1 MVRLISMAS
10 HGTFRRAIVRPPA
23 ANFADGLT
31 TVDLGVPDVPKALA
45 QHAAYCAALESLGV
59 ALTRLSA
66 DPAYPD
72 STFVED
78 AAILTPRGSA
88 ILTRPG
94 APSREGEVVAIEAA
108 LAAFYPAFA
117 RIEAPGTVD
126 GGDVCEAGDHFF
138 IRVGERTNDDGA
150 RQLARHLAAGGYS
163 STLVDLR
170 GIDGLLHLK
179 SGIAWLGG
187 KTLLVIEPIASHPAL
202 IGWDLIRVPPGED
215 YASNCVLV
223 NDRILFAEGFPLL
236 ERQLRE
242 RGYRLIVL
250 PMSEFQ
256 KMDGGLSCLSLRF

>member
-1 MVRLISMAS
+1 MPGDAA
-10 HGTFRRAIVRPPA
+10 FRRAIVRPPA
-23 ANFADGLT
+23 ENFADGLT
-31 TVDLGVPDVPKALA
+31 TVDLGVPDLAKALA
-45 QHAAYCAALESLGV
+45 QHEAYCAALESLGV
-59 ALTRLSA
+59 TLTRLPA

-78 AAILTPRGSA
+78 AAILTPRGAA

-94 APSREGEVVAIEAA
+94 APSRAGEVVAIEAA
-108 LAAFYPAFA
+108 LTAIYPSLL

-126 GGDVCEAGDHFF
+126 GGDICEAGDHFF
-138 IRVGERTNDDGA
+138 IRVGQRTNDDGA
-150 RQLARHLAAGGYS
+150 RQLARHLAAGGYT

-170 GIDGLLHLK
+170 GIEGLLHLK

-187 KTLLVIEPIASHPAL
+187 KTLLVIDPLATHPAFR
-202 IGWDLIRVPPGED
+202 GWDLVRVPPGED

-236 ERQLRE
+236 ERLLRE

>member
-1 MVRLISMAS
+1 MSESDGR
-10 HGTFRRAIVRPPA
+10 FRRAIVRSPA
-23 ANFADGLT
+23 ENFADGLT
-31 TVDLGVPDVPKALA
+31 TVDLGVPDVGKALA
-45 QHAAYCAALESLGV
+45 QHAAYCAALEDVGV
-59 ALTRLSA
+59 ELTRL
-66 DPAYPD
+66 PAEASHPD

-78 AAILTPRGSA
+78 TAILTPRGA

-94 APSREGEVVAIEAA
+94 APSREGEVASIERA
-108 LAAFYPAFA
+108 LSAFYPSFL

-138 IRVGERTNDDGA
+138 IRVGRRTNDDGA
-150 RQLARHLAAGGYS
+150 RQLARHLAADGYA

-170 GIDGLLHLK
+170 EIEGLLHLK

-187 KTLLVIEPIASHPAL
+187 KTLLVIDPLAAHSAFR
-202 IGWDLIRVPPGED
+202 GWELIRVPPGED

-223 NDRILFAEGFPLL
+223 NDRIFFAEGFPLL
-236 ERQLRE
+236 ERVLRE